1 MVLQTARMTLIMG
14 KAIVSGS
21 WQARIILQHSCTGL
35 CPASTRN
42 LKAFYFGKVFIAL
55 GLPASR

>member
-1 MVLQTARMTLIMG
+1 MTLIMR
-14 KAIVSGS
+14 KAVVSGS
-21 WQARIILQHSCTGL
+21 WQACTILQRSSMGL
-35 CPASTRN
+35 CVASISS